1 MVGRKRTRTPEPP
14 PASLTAHQ
22 IVAYNFARA
31 REAHGWT
38 QVETSEQLAPFL
50 GYKLNQAGVSAIE
63 KTYDSERRRNIDV
76 AEIVAFSRCFGFPI
90 GWFFLPPSGHI
101 DDLIEPVQTGE
112 LERVNLD
119 TAHLLALVL
128 GTPRG
133 WEPFVERVVELLRE
147 APDSIAAALRLAY
160 RGERDEHG
168 WEKQIDLRRRA
179 LRETTLVRQAGPGE
193 EVISKMASLLVDL
206 VKLTPLGFEL
216 LRDSD
221 PQEALRLLTL
231 GDADVQNLLRMAREE
246 RLQGLKG
253 HGGFDDLEDIDP
265 AEVLKLKDVPRA
277 TGS

>member
-1 MVGRKRTRTPEPP
+1 MVGRKRSRPPKPP

-22 IVAYNFARA
+22 VVAYNFARA
-31 REAHGWT
+31 REARGWT
-38 QVETSEQLAPFL
+38 QVETSEQLALFL
-50 GYKLNQAGVSAIE
+50 GYRLNQAGVSAIE

-76 AEIVAFSRCFGFPI
+76 AEIVAYSRCFGFPI
-90 GWFFLPPSGHI
+90 GWFFLPPAGHT

-128 GTPRG
+128 GTPGG
-133 WEPFVERVVELLRE
+133 WNQFVERVVELLHE
-147 APDSIAAALRLAY
+147 APESMAAALRLAF
-160 RGERDEHG
+160 RGEHDEQG

-231 GDADVQNLLRMAREE
+231 GDADVQNLLRMAREQ
-246 RLQGLKG
+246 RLQGVRG

-265 AEVLKLKDVPRA
+265 VEVLNLKDDPGA
-277 TGS
+277 TEP